1 MRPCSQEGSTRA
13 LGIFHF
19 PSKLWVQKA
28 LTGGVTKRVTRP
40 ERAGQ
45 DGVGDG
51 DLGLLGLGGGNK
63 FESRGRRNKFESRG
77 RPASGSVKAVF
88 KLFQT
93 ETPGWRLG
101 HCRTLPPATGAQTH
115 RDQRGADLQDI
126 GTLALLGERS
136 VKMPSKLFLLAR
148 NKGIIQQ

>member
-63 FESRGRRNKFESRG
+63 FESRA
-77 RPASGSVKAVF
+77 RPASCSVKAVF

-101 HCRTLPPATGAQTH
+101 HHRTLPPATGTQTH
-115 RDQRGADLQDI
+115 RDQRGADSQ
-126 GTLALLGERS
+126 E
-136 VKMPSKLFLLAR
+136 
-148 NKGIIQQ
+148 

>member
-45 DGVGDG
+45 DGVGEG
-51 DLGLLGLGGGNK
+51 HLGLLGL
-63 FESRGRRNKFESRG
+63 RGENKFESRG
-77 RPASGSVKAVF
+77 RPASWSVKAVF

-101 HCRTLPPATGAQTH
+101 HHRTLPPTTGPH
-115 RDQRGADLQDI
+115 RHTETKEWQIHRNGNTGLAWR
-126 GTLALLGERS
+126 TL
-136 VKMPSKLFLLAR
+136 SKDA
-148 NKGIIQQ
+148 K

>member
-101 HCRTLPPATGAQTH
+101 HRWATAELSPQPPVH
-115 RDQRGADLQDI
+115 RHTETKEGQIHRI
-126 GTLALLGERS
+126 
-136 VKMPSKLFLLAR
+136 
-148 NKGIIQQ
+148 